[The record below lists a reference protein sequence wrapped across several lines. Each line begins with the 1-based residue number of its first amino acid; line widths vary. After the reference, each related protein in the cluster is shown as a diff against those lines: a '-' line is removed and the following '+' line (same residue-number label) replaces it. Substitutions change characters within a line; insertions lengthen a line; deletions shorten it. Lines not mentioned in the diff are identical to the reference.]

1 MQRDGERE
9 RERERREGILSQ
21 ESKHG
26 GRNMGTPT
34 TTLIRNN
41 YFFFTQQKKLLR
53 KELLDQLLKNYGD
66 FGVYSKYYQ
75 ERKGQRSVFRKAT
88 LGAYCPDP

>member
-41 YFFFTQQKKLLR
+41 YFFFYTTEETLKKGALRSATEKLWRLLESTR
-53 KELLDQLLKNYGD
+53 NIIRNAKGKEVFL
-66 FGVYSKYYQ
+66 
-75 ERKGQRSVFRKAT
+75 ER
-88 LGAYCPDP
+88 PH